1 MKATKC
7 SSLSLSLFPPEL
19 KLEVF
24 ARLPTLSDVRSL
36 ACTSNAFHGT
46 LEENEGH
53 IACAVICHQIN
64 NLQFHRDHIREILAV
79 ARSSTLSATTY
90 TRERV
95 VDQLRDYFEVEPQL
109 KGIQW
114 TMPLG
119 NYIEALL
126 FIVPELADEFA
137 QAAPVGINDDE
148 LSFAGPQNLDRC
160 ACN

>member
-1 MKATKC
+1 M
-7 SSLSLSLFPPEL
+7 
-19 KLEVF
+19 
-24 ARLPTLSDVRSL
+24 
-36 ACTSNAFHGT
+36 
-46 LEENEGH
+46 
-53 IACAVICHQIN
+53 
-64 NLQFHRDHIREILAV
+64 
-79 ARSSTLSATTY
+79 
-90 TRERV
+90 